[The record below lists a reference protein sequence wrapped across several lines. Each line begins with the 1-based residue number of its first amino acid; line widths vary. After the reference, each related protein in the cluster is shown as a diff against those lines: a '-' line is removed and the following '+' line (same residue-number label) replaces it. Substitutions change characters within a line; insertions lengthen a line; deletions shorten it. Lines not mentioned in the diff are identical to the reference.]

1 MMGES
6 PTRPQRLPVMP
17 PVEVAAATLPW
28 ASSATAPTVP
38 KATRS
43 FSFSAE
49 PREQPMQLLL
59 AHRRAEVFV
68 GDQLHALQP
77 REFLG
82 ACAHEHH
89 VRRVIHDQARE
100 RDRVLH
106 MLEPGD
112 RARAQVSCRP

>member
-17 PVEVAAATLPW
+17 PVEVAAARLPS

-49 PREQPMQLLL
+49 PPQQAMQLPLP
-59 AHRRAEVFV
+59 HRRAEILV
-68 GDQLHALQP
+68 GDHLHALQP
-77 REFLG
+77 REFFG
-82 ACAHEHH
+82 AGAHQHD
-89 VRRVIHDQARE
+89 VRRVVHDQARE
-100 RDRVLH
+100 RDGILHVLA
-106 MLEPGD
+106 
-112 RARAQVSCRP
+112 AR